1 MQTECSN
8 RPRWIIVDDNL
19 HFLSLMHAIIAE
31 VVDAD
36 VQCFQ
41 SPHTALSAFEA
52 APKTVD
58 FVITDLEMPGMNGI
72 ELGERLRKLSPA
84 LKILLVTGS
93 GIFTNEEAAQ
103 KGFCGLLQKT
113 FSDCGFAKRACGRGD
128 SGNSGG
134 RHIQKLS
141 GPNSGLKC
149 SVQIDAINISTR
161 SEKILHRMMRMLR
174 VV

>member
-103 KGFCGLLQKT
+103 KGFCGLLQKP
-113 FSDCGFAKRACGRGD
+113 FLIAALRNALAVAGILEIPAED
-128 SGNSGG
+128 
-134 RHIQKLS
+134 
-141 GPNSGLKC
+141 
-149 SVQIDAINISTR
+149 ISKNFQVLTAA
-161 SEKILHRMMRMLR
+161 
-174 VV
+174 